1 MCFFISKE
9 EISMK
14 KILLAT
20 LLASAATVASAQT
33 SVYGLADAFY
43 GQTSGKQTVNRVE
56 SGGMT
61 TSYIGVRASE
71 KIGDLTA
78 TAVLETFL
86 RPDTAAQ
93 GRFNGDTFYARN
105 AYVGLSSKAG
115 EVQVGRVTTP
125 MFISTIVFNSFGD
138 SFVFSPMVTARY
150 GASNFNLGGGGSD
163 TGWSN
168 SVLVKTNAAGLALT
182 GVYSA
187 GVSDDA
193 VGTKQAGKSVGAM
206 YFQGP
211 IGLTATWQDV
221 EQGAGKPSM
230 TSTIVGAS
238 YDVKVAKLF
247 AQYNRVEN
255 SDAVTKEDTGYSVG
269 AAMPMGKGN
278 TVMVSY
284 AKHDHTMISNKTAE
298 TASWAIGLSHAVSK
312 RTDVYAALRDTSYT
326 NDGVHRTNAVW
337 ADTRVMGAGIRHR
350 F

>member
-1 MCFFISKE
+1 
-9 EISMK
+9 MK
-14 KILLAT
+14 KLLIAA
-20 LLASAATVASAQT
+20 LVAGASTVAVAQT
-33 SVYGLADAFY
+33 SIYGLADAFY
-43 GQTSGKQTVNRVE
+43 GQTSAKQTTNQV
-56 SGGMT
+56 SAGGMT
-61 TSYIGVRASE
+61 TSFIGVRSSE
-71 KIGDLTA
+71 KLGDVTA

-115 EVQVGRVTTP
+115 EIQVGRVTTP

-163 TGWSN
+163 TGWN
-168 SVLVKTNAAGLALT
+168 NAVLVKTNAGPLALT
-182 GVYSA
+182 GAYSA
-187 GVSDDA
+187 GVIDDA
-193 VGTKQAGKSVGAM
+193 TGTKQAGKSVGAM
-206 YFQGP
+206 FFQGP

-238 YDVKVAKLF
+238 YDLKAAKLF
-247 AQYNRVEN
+247 AQYNRVQH
-255 SDAVTKEDTGYSVG
+255 SDAVTKEDQGYSVG
-269 AAMPMGKGN
+269 ATMPLSKAN

-284 AKHDHTMISNKTAE
+284 AKHEHTMISNKTSE
-298 TASWAIGLSHAVSK
+298 TASWAIGLSHALSK
-312 RTDVYAALRDTSYT
+312 RTDLYAAVRDTSYT
-326 NDGVHRTNAVW
+326 NDGVHRTNAAW
-337 ADTRVMGAGIRHR
+337 ADTRVTGVGVRHR